1 MRCSNCSHTVHPI
14 LALDIDGTLAD
25 YHGHFAR
32 FAEAYVGSGESVLF
46 PKDYTGT
53 YSFREFVCSKLGI
66 SEYTWRDIKLAY
78 RQGAQKRSQPIR
90 AGAPALLRTAKKLGV
105 EVWLCTTRPYQ
116 RLDNIDP
123 DTRFWLEHNGLNGY
137 RGLLYDDDKYAQL
150 ADRVDR
156 ERVIM
161 VIDDLYEMYD
171 LAVQEFGVK
180 VPVLIRNV
188 WNRDVDRP
196 AIPSLY
202 AATDILTERAE
213 VWRARYATV

>member
-1 MRCSNCSHTVHPI
+1 MRCSNCSEEVEPI

-25 YHGHFAR
+25 YHYHFAK
-32 FAEAYVGSGESVLF
+32 FAEAYVGLRESRLL

-53 YSFREFVCSKLGI
+53 YPFREFVCMKLGI
-66 SEYTWRDIKLAY
+66 TESTWRDIKLAY

-90 AGAPALLRTAKKLGV
+90 AGARAILRTAHKLDI

-123 DTRFWLEHNGLNGY
+123 DTRFWLEHNELNGY

-150 ADRVDR
+150 AERVDR

-171 LAVQEFGVK
+171 LAVEEFGTN
-180 VPVLIRNV
+180 VPVLIRNG

-196 AIPSLY
+196 AISSLY
-202 AATDILTERAE
+202 SATEILTERAE